1 MVLNY
6 QIGRTCQ
13 SWRVWTAKKIKSKSK
28 KSLSKITEYSN
39 VRAARKNPLSSKSEN

>member
-6 QIGRTCQ
+6 QIDRKCQ
-13 SWRVWTAKKIKSKSK
+13 SWRVWTIKKIKPESK

-39 VRAARKNPLSSKSEN
+39 VRAARKNSLPSESEN